1 MNKKDLIR
9 LIEPFPD
16 DAEIALLNDEFCEY
30 FVPKTIRFIELGTF
44 KDLDYKETSDWPEM
58 SIRDI
63 DCRLKEQ
70 KLISSKKYIY
80 ID

>member
-1 MNKKDLIR
+1 MNKKDLIKS
-9 LIEPFPD
+9 LESFPD

-30 FVPKTIRFIELGTF
+30 FVPRTVQFIELGTF
-44 KDLDYKETSDWPEM
+44 KDLDHKETSDWSEM
-58 SIRDI
+58 SIRDM

-80 ID
+80 IN